1 VIFLSRNKC
10 LFLELLFKVWIIQ
23 SLHNSYWRPS
33 FHIVILGC
41 YTMYDNCESKQKS
54 ISIIQSDMK
63 VIHLGGKRIKMLQ
76 VNRKA
81 SWALLDFN
89 LDLNHSTTTQRE
101 KNYSFRFPFVFAVD
115 FLSYIWSFI
124 LLKIEI
130 IIYFVII
137 CFIIK

>member
-1 VIFLSRNKC
+1 
-10 LFLELLFKVWIIQ
+10 
-23 SLHNSYWRPS
+23 
-33 FHIVILGC
+33 
-41 YTMYDNCESKQKS
+41 MYDNCESKQKS

-101 KNYSFRFPFVFAVD
+101 KKLLPPFSF
-115 FLSYIWSFI
+115 
-124 LLKIEI
+124 
-130 IIYFVII
+130 
-137 CFIIK
+137 CFCR

>member
-1 VIFLSRNKC
+1 
-10 LFLELLFKVWIIQ
+10 
-23 SLHNSYWRPS
+23 
-33 FHIVILGC
+33 
-41 YTMYDNCESKQKS
+41 
-54 ISIIQSDMK
+54 MK

-115 FLSYIWSFI
+115 FLSYI
-124 LLKIEI
+124 
-130 IIYFVII
+130 
-137 CFIIK
+137 